1 MSQRISERAVIALPY
16 SLQLHSRNY
25 TMPREVT
32 TVSSNH
38 TQVLNTVY
46 AYLNDLSFVFLDE
59 VLLIRRL
66 YQIGCISLTASFLVI
81 S

>member
-1 MSQRISERAVIALPY
+1 
-16 SLQLHSRNY
+16 
-25 TMPREVT
+25 MPREVT

-59 VLLIRRL
+59 VLLIRRF